1 MAQFIETLKRWLEYD
16 AEREF
21 YAKHFPQLAE
31 QAELEFRPM
40 RKADLP
46 AICAIEETAYEFPWD
61 PLTFRDCLKTGY
73 CCWVGEKLGHVVGYG
88 ILTVGAGESH
98 ILNVC
103 ISPKAQGS
111 GYGRAMMLQLMEVA
125 KGHRAEMMFLEVRP
139 SNTRAI
145 KLYDS
150 LGFNQIGT
158 RNGYY
163 PARNGTREDAWVLAR
178 ML

>member
-21 YAKHFPQLAE
+21 YGKHFPSLVE
-31 QAELEFRPM
+31 QAELTFRPM

-46 AICAIEETAYEFPWD
+46 SVSAIEELAYEFPWE

-98 ILNVC
+98 VLNVC
-103 ISPKAQGS
+103 VSPKVQGN
-111 GYGRAMMLQLMEVA
+111 GYGRRMMEQLITVA
-125 KGHRAEMMFLEVRP
+125 RSHHAEMMFLEVRP

-145 KLYDS
+145 RLYDS
-150 LGFNQIGT
+150 LGFNEIGT
-158 RNGYY
+158 RKGYY
-163 PARNGTREDAWVLAR
+163 PAKNGREDAMVLAL